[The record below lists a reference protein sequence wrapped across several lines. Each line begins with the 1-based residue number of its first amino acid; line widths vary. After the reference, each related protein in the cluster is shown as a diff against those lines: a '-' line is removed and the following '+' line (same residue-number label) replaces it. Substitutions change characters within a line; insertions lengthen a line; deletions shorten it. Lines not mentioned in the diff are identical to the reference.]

1 MDFKM
6 ILTDF
11 GKVPDFEKQ
20 VCIGLVIYCT
30 EVSSGGP
37 DTGGQRADAGSDSW
51 KKNDLGKWEG
61 PWFYH
66 GSIVGDWVTLKEKK
80 DDDVKM
86 SS

>member
-51 KKNDLGKWEG
+51 KKNDLGK
-61 PWFYH
+61 
-66 GSIVGDWVTLKEKK
+66 
-80 DDDVKM
+80 
-86 SS
+86 

>member
-1 MDFKM
+1 MFETGVDGNTVTKAGKKNNLCMDFKM

-51 KKNDLGKWEG
+51 KKNDLGK
-61 PWFYH
+61 
-66 GSIVGDWVTLKEKK
+66 
-80 DDDVKM
+80 
-86 SS
+86 